1 VTSIR
6 ETIILEES
14 PKLKTNYEKSQGNIP
29 ELSANNKQLDNFQ
42 KQVEKTVARRFELF
56 CDLYLEQIKFCGN
69 VTGVSADYQ
78 QKILAKWGLKIDT
91 KSEFQDMVDEWSN
104 AVRSGY
110 SNQNS
115 YLETVLNIL
124 HQNMRMTNM
133 NMNGLAKVIWSNYSW
148 GIPPNLESSTTL

>member
-1 VTSIR
+1 MTSIR